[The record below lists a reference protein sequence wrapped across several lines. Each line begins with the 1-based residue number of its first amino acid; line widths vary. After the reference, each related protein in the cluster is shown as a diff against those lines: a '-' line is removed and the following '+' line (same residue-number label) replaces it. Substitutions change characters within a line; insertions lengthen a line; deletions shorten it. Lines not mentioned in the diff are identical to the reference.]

1 MNWRRA
7 LIDIPALLFTLWWK
21 LYGLL
26 MLVLFMVL
34 ATVMFIGIV
43 LYVVKGIRWGW

>member
-1 MNWRRA
+1 MNWRQT
-7 LIDIPALLFTLWWK
+7 LIEIPAFLFTLWWK

-26 MLVLFMVL
+26 MLALFMVL
-34 ATVMFIGIV
+34 ATVMVIAVG